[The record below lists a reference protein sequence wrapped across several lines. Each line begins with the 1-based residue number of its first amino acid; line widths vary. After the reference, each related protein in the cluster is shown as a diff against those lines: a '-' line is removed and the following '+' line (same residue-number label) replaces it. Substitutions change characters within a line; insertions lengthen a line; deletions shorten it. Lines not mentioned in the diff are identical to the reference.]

1 MAQMEFIALKSLK
14 KAALSALMFATLTVA
29 AGTVYAG
36 AAPTTPCDPEFMD
49 ALEARAWMEA
59 QREISQNQN
68 LIVKPD
74 SVLEYVCFDKILD
87 ALGSNAS
94 FSDGGGTPAGTTAGT
109 LSDLVGQSA
118 GTYVQSNFGHTWL
131 GGRAAGNSVLDNG
144 PYTVQSGGTYAC
156 NNMARVWQ
164 LAKCMNMFDKPAH
177 DGFFD
182 FQWYST
188 NDPRRLPTTPAPL
201 AACTAPAL
209 FGTTPA
215 IAFNGQQ
222 ARYMLNPEN
231 PNDAAQYTV
240 DNVTSYFGLIDP
252 GQCGDPNIP
261 NSDQGIPTGVQ
272 ITRPGFNPAT
282 YEDHVC
288 PNPGCYYDPNAR
300 RCVNN

>member
-1 MAQMEFIALKSLK
+1 MACKHGIALKSLH
-14 KAALSALMFATLTVA
+14 KAVLSALTITILTVA
-29 AGTVYAG
+29 SGAVFAA

-59 QREISQNQN
+59 QREIAQNQN

-94 FSDGGGTPAGTTAGT
+94 FSDGGSVAQGSTAGS
-109 LSDLVGQSA
+109 LSGLVGQAA
-118 GTYVQSNFGHTWL
+118 GTYVQSNFGHSWL
-131 GGRAAGNSVLDNG
+131 GGRAAGASTLDAG

-156 NNMARVWQ
+156 NNMATVWQ

-182 FQWYST
+182 FQWYTT

-201 AACTAPAL
+201 AACAAPAL
-209 FGTTPA
+209 FNTSPA

-231 PNDAAQYTV
+231 PNNAAQYNV
-240 DNVTSYFGLIDP
+240 DNVVSHFDLIDP
-252 GQCGDPNIP
+252 GSCGNPPN
-261 NSDQGIPTGVQ
+261 DQGIPTGVQ
-272 ITRPGFNPAT
+272 ITRPGFNPST

-288 PNPGCYYDPNAR
+288 PNPGCYYDPSAR